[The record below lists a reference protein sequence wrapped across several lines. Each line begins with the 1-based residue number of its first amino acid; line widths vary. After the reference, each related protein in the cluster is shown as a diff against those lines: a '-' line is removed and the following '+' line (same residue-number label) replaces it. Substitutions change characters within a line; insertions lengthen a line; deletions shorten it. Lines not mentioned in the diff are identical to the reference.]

1 MKVDLINEQKNIY
14 LRQLKS
20 GHVYPDSLF
29 RRCVK
34 VWQEN
39 FDISEMHLAPIL
51 DVALKNEISGRLWGG
66 ENHSIK
72 SGLKMLA
79 ESNPDLF
86 WTAMKD
92 LFNENK
98 ELNLRSN
105 RFLHHCDIM
114 LDEIATPA
122 NRINT
127 HHQNYY
133 SVSLLL
139 SFHYP
144 DRYCL
149 FNYKAFEKFANT
161 IGVMNLPV
169 DSDLERYYKIM
180 KAVTTII
187 SKDEAFMNT
196 YYGKLEEGIYMGPTP
211 DLAYDLMRETKLK

>member
-1 MKVDLINEQKNIY
+1 MKVNLIIEQKNIY
-14 LRQLKS
+14 LQQLKL
-20 GHVYPDSLF
+20 GQVQPDSLF

-34 VWQEN
+34 NWQKN
-39 FDISEMHLAPIL
+39 FDLEEMRLGPIL
-51 DVALKNEISGRLWGG
+51 DRALKNEISGRLWGG

-72 SGLKMLA
+72 SGLIMLA
-79 ESNPDLF
+79 NSNPDLF
-86 WTAMKD
+86 WTAIKD

-127 HHQNYY
+127 HHQDYY

-139 SFHYP
+139 SLQYP
-144 DRYCL
+144 DQYCL
-149 FNYKAFEKFANT
+149 FNYKAFEKFAHK

-169 DSDLERYYKIM
+169 DTDLERYYKIM
-180 KAVTTII
+180 KAVTTIF
-187 SKDEAFMNT
+187 SKDEKLMNS
-196 YYGKLEEGIYMGPTP
+196 YYERLEEDVYMGPTP
-211 DLAYDLMRETKLK
+211 DLAYDIMQGNMH